1 MFCGPGVKDMTGRIA
16 SVQTLGTNFHP
27 FKLSIDTFFDR
38 FNVEIVNYVICKLSI
53 CAHVSRRF
61 LTVFLHLQPACVLFV
76 HYNLQNYNNFN
87 YMNLVA

>member
-38 FNVEIVNYVICKLSI
+38 FNVEIVTYVICKLSI
-53 CAHVSRRF
+53 CVHVSRRF
-61 LTVFLHLQPACVLFV
+61 LAVFFAPATRMLIICSLQSTK
-76 HYNLQNYNNFN
+76 LQQF
-87 YMNLVA
+87 